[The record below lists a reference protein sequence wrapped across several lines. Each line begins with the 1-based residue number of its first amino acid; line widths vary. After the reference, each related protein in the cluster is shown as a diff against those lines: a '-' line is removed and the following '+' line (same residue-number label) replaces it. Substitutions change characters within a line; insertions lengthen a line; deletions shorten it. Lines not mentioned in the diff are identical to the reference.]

1 MRLARTRHTC
11 VSTPAHTIVPALC
24 MGLNTCAQICGG
36 VCAGT
41 MVPAHVAHEVCTRCA
56 RWLYTVY
63 TGCTRCALCVYTG
76 CTRCAH
82 WLRRGTSYTPSNVAR
97 CLRKRLGVLRTGTQ
111 DHSVQDAA
119 YVHPL
124 WRPKCGALLAQ
135 EARCSGCVHRVQYGA
150 LSSTGMTVDLLV
162 AV

>member
-1 MRLARTRHTC
+1 MRTDLWGCVCWYYGTSTRSARGAYT
-11 VSTPAHTIVPALC
+11 
-24 MGLNTCAQICGG
+24 
-36 VCAGT
+36 
-41 MVPAHVAHEVCTRCA
+41 VCT
-56 RWLYTVY
+56 LVVHGVHTV
-63 TGCTRCALCVYTG
+63 C
-76 CTRCAH
+76 
-82 WLRRGTSYTPSNVAR
+82 TPSNVAR

-135 EARCSGCVHRVQYGA
+135 EARCSGGVHRVQYGA